1 MNLQSDTQQLIDI
14 IATRQYKNAIISI
27 HVV

>member
-14 IATRQYKNAIISI
+14 SATRQYKNAIISI